1 MAPVEKK
8 AEYRAIGERLYKYTS
23 SLGPGIN
30 KTSAAQ
36 SALADLLGEHINLLL
51 PLKDL
56 VSRARF
62 ISFQAGGK
70 DSENTLLRDGLL
82 DELKRYYNDD
92 VLGDIMEV
100 INGYFGLESDRE
112 FGKVRD
118 TKGTQPGSETDKNQ
132 NESTKESQ
140 EGAHQSE
147 NIQKSSGIANGKPKR
162 KQERNR
168 ISLEKVVLVVALVA
182 GSTTLAWKVSIPC
195 RLMGYCPEYMATV
208 ESKENIRRANELLGT
223 VDRADGVDAL
233 ADIVKNL
240 GALIKETSKMPLTE
254 SQSEQLRKATERY
267 EELNTRVKS
276 EKDNAFLIKSAS
288 TQVEAAEAEE
298 GEAKKKHL
306 ANAKEIFDKIN
317 LVDRSFLIGEYKRL
331 KLAIREGGKPKEQE
345 EKKQAESAGSSN
357 SVQGGRKKNQGSG
370 QTQQWKNPPPVPTP
384 KKEKCKRLDECGK
397 PGF

>member
-82 DELKRYYNDD
+82 DELTRYYNED
-92 VLGDIMEV
+92 VLDDIMEV
-100 INGYFGLESDRE
+100 INGYFGLESGRE
-112 FGKVRD
+112 LVKRKD
-118 TKGTQPGSETDKNQ
+118 TKGRPESEK
-132 NESTKESQ
+132 STKESQ
-140 EGAHQSE
+140 EGVHQSE
-147 NIQKSSGIANGKPKR
+147 NVQKSSGIANGKPKR

-168 ISLEKVVLVVALVA
+168 VSLEKVVLVVALVA

-223 VDRADGVDAL
+223 VDRADGVEAL
-233 ADIVKNL
+233 ADIVENL
-240 GALIKETSKMPLTE
+240 GALIRETSKMPLTE
-254 SQSEQLRKATERY
+254 SQSEQLRKATGKY

-276 EKDNAFLIKSAS
+276 EEDNAFLIKSAS

-306 ANAKEIFDKIN
+306 ANAKEIFDKIS
-317 LVDRSFLIGEYKRL
+317 LVERSFLIGEYKRL
-331 KLAIREGGKPKEQE
+331 KLAIREVGKPKEQE
-345 EKKQAESAGSSN
+345 TKKQAESASSSN
-357 SVQGGRKKNQGSG
+357 SVQGGGKQDQGSG
-370 QTQQWKNPPPVPTP
+370 QTKQWKDPPPVRTP
-384 KKEKCKRLDECGK
+384 KEEKCKRLDECGK
-397 PGF
+397 LGF